1 MIHIIT
7 LSNPQAADLF
17 VNYMTTKGVRIHTKN
32 ENQQISLWLED
43 QHQLDMVEKELNTFL
58 REPFH
63 PRYQAASWQTGDP
76 KNTGIKYRPAFS
88 IKNMV
93 QRSGPL
99 TVLVV
104 ILCILIFIWQQ
115 VVGDYNV
122 MLHLAWPYK
131 ESLNFEVWRYITP
144 AFVHFSLMHIA
155 FNLAMWWYLASQ
167 TEQRLGT
174 GKLFVIMLVSAL
186 FSNWAQS
193 LFTDS
198 NFGGLSG
205 VVYALIGYV
214 GLTGIRN
221 PEKGIGVPTGLIGFS
236 ILWIVAGYMG
246 VLGDSIGNTA
256 HFAGFLIGLLM
267 ALWDNRHQLS
277 RRS

>member
-7 LSNPQAADLF
+7 LSNPQSADLF
-17 VNYMTTKGVRIHTKN
+17 VNYMATKGVRIHAKN

-63 PRYQAASWQTGDP
+63 PRYQAASWQAGDP
-76 KNTGIKYRPAFS
+76 QKTGIKYRPAFS

-99 TVLVV
+99 TVLVI
-104 ILCILIFIWQQ
+104 ILCILVFIWQQ

-122 MLHLAWPYK
+122 MLHLAWPYE
-131 ESLNFEVWRYITP
+131 ESLDFEVWRYITP

-167 TEQRLGT
+167 TEQQLGT
-174 GKLFVIMLVSAL
+174 SKLFVIMLVSAL
-186 FSNWAQS
+186 FSTWAQS

-221 PEKGIGVPTGLIGFS
+221 PEKGIGAPTGLIVFS

-246 VLGDSIGNTA
+246 VLGDSIGNAA

-277 RRS
+277 RGS

>member
-17 VNYMTTKGVRIHTKN
+17 VNYMATKGVRIHAKN

-43 QHQLDMVEKELNTFL
+43 QHQLDVVEKELNTFL
-58 REPFH
+58 RESFH

-104 ILCILIFIWQQ
+104 ILCVLIFIWQQ
-115 VVGDYNV
+115 AVGDYDV
-122 MLHLAWPYK
+122 MLHLAWPYN

-193 LFTDS
+193 LFTNS

-214 GLTGIRN
+214 GLTGIYN
-221 PEKGIGVPTGLIGFS
+221 PKKGIGAPTGLLVFS

-256 HFAGFLIGLLM
+256 HFAGLLIGLLM

>member
-7 LSNPQAADLF
+7 LSNPQIADLF
-17 VNYMTTKGVRIHTKN
+17 VNYMATKHVRIHTKI
-32 ENQQISLWLED
+32 ENKQVSLWLED
-43 QHQLDMVEKELNTFL
+43 QQQLDMVEKELNTFM

-63 PRYQAASWQTGDP
+63 SRYQAASWQTGSP
-76 KNTGIKYRPAFS
+76 QRSGIKYHPSFS
-88 IKNMV
+88 VKNMV
-93 QRSGPL
+93 QQSGPL

-104 ILCILIFIWQQ
+104 ILCVLIFIWQQ
-115 VVGDYNV
+115 VVGDYTV
-122 MLHLAWPYK
+122 MLHLAWPYDK
-131 ESLNFEVWRYITP
+131 SLDFEVWRYITP
-144 AFVHFSLMHIA
+144 AFVHFSLTHIA

-167 TEQRLGT
+167 TEQKLGT

-186 FSNWAQS
+186 LSNWTQS

-214 GLTGIRN
+214 GLTGLRA
-221 PEKGIGVPTGLIGFS
+221 PEKGLAVPSGLIVFS
-236 ILWIVAGYMG
+236 ILWIIVGQMG
-246 VLGDSIGNTA
+246 VLGDSIANAA

-267 ALWDNRHQLS
+267 ALWDNRHQLFRKS
-277 RRS
+277 

>member
-17 VNYMTTKGVRIHTKN
+17 VNYMATKGVKIHTKA
-32 ENQQISLWLED
+32 EDKQISLWLED
-43 QHQLDMVEKELNTFL
+43 QQQSAMVEKELNTFL
-58 REPFH
+58 REPFN
-63 PRYQAASWQTGDP
+63 PRYQAASWQTGNP
-76 KNTGIKYRPAFS
+76 HNTNIKYRPAFS
-88 IKNMV
+88 IKSMV
-93 QRSGPL
+93 QQSGPL

-104 ILCILIFIWQQ
+104 ILCVLIFIWQQ
-115 VVGDYNV
+115 IVGDYNV
-122 MLHLAWPYK
+122 MLHLAWPYD
-131 ESLNFEVWRYITP
+131 ESLNFEAWRYITP

-155 FNLAMWWYLASQ
+155 FNLAMWWYLAGQ
-167 TEQRLGT
+167 VEQRIGT

-193 LFTDS
+193 LFVQS

-214 GLTGIRN
+214 GLTGLRN
-221 PEKGIGVPTGLIGFS
+221 PEKGIGVPSGLIAFS

-267 ALWDNRHQLS
+267 ALWDNRQQLS
-277 RRS
+277 QRS